1 MPDFNITTRIAN
13 KYDSASNWSTNNPTL
28 LAGELGIE
36 SDTKL
41 VKVGDGTLSWNSLTY
56 INAEAIVDTAMSDI
70 STRPVQ
76 NKVAKEY
83 IDTSIA
89 SLVDSAPGTLNTLN
103 ELAKA
108 LGNNEAFATT
118 VTTQIAAKYTK
129 PSDGIPKADLH
140 ADVQGSLA
148 KADSAVQGITAEE
161 VTKLKNILALL
172 SINEGKLTCTAP
184 ITSAGEITAV
194 SFNATLA

>member
-13 KYDSASNWSTNNPTL
+13 KYDSASNWSTNNPIL

-41 VKVGDGTLSWNSLTY
+41 VKVGDGTLSWNSLPY
-56 INAEAIVDTAMSDI
+56 INAEAIVDTAMSDN

-76 NKVAKEY
+76 NNIVKAYVDA
-83 IDTSIA
+83 SIA
-89 SLVDSAPGTLNTLN
+89 NLVNSAPEALNTLN
-103 ELAKA
+103 ELANA
-108 LGNNEAFATT
+108 LGNDKAFATT
-118 VTTQIAAKYTK
+118 VTNQIAEKYTL
-129 PSDGIPKADLH
+129 PSDGIPKTDLH
-140 ADVQGSLA
+140 TDVQSSLK
-148 KADSAVQGITAEE
+148 KADSAVQGISADE

-172 SINEGKLTCTAP
+172 SIENGKLNCTAP

-194 SFNATLA
+194 SFNATL